1 MTGHAAVFAN
11 RAAENDTANFTAFKG
26 TLHSKSALEFL

>member
-1 MTGHAAVFAN
+1 VRNHTLDVCHKAFS
-11 RAAENDTANFTAFKG
+11 DPSCFKG